1 VGILEGKVAIVTGA
15 GRGLG
20 RSHALMMAREGAKVL
35 VNDLGGELDGDGLSN
50 TPAQAVVDEIR
61 SRGGAASANYD
72 DVASWQGAERLVQQA
87 VTEYGQ
93 LDVLVNNAGILRDR
107 MCFNMAE
114 DDWDSV
120 IRVHLKGHFAPTR
133 FACVYW
139 RERHKAGRPIAGRI
153 VNTASEAG
161 VIGNAGQANYS
172 AAKAGILALTVVIA
186 REMEKYGVAANVIAP
201 RAVTRMTETL
211 FAAFGD
217 EAMKQ
222 LEPESVSALVT
233 FLASNEVA
241 SDVNGQAFVI
251 YGGLIQLLRG
261 WETAATIE
269 KSGGWTLG
277 DVRSRLPELFREAP
291 SKLRPLG

>member
-1 VGILEGKVAIVTGA
+1 VGILDGKVAIVTGA

-20 RSHALMMAREGAKVL
+20 RSHALMMAAEGAKVV
-35 VNDLGGELDGDGLSN
+35 VNDLGGELDGAGDSR
-50 TPAQAVVDEIR
+50 TPAQAVVDEIAAG
-61 SRGGAASANYD
+61 GGAAFANYD
-72 DVASWQGAERLVQQA
+72 DVASWAGAQRLVQQA
-87 VTEYGQ
+87 IDTYGR

-114 DDWDSV
+114 DDWDAV

-139 RERHKAGRPIAGRI
+139 RERHKAGQPIAGRI

-172 AAKAGILALTVVIA
+172 AAKAGILAMTLVIA
-186 REMEKYGVAANVIAP
+186 REMEKYGVAANAIAP

-222 LEPESVSALVT
+222 LEPSSVSSLVT
-233 FLASNEVA
+233 YLASDRA
-241 SDVNGQAFVI
+241 AHVNGQAFIV
-251 YGGLIQLLRG
+251 YGGLIQLLQG
-261 WETAATIE
+261 WHPIASVE
-269 KSGGWTLG
+269 KEGTWGLADVQARLG
-277 DVRSRLPELFREAP
+277 ELFAKVS
-291 SKLRPLG
+291 SKLPPLG

>member
-1 VGILEGKVAIVTGA
+1 MGILEGKVAIVTGA

-20 RSHALMMAREGAKVL
+20 RSHALMMAREGAKIV
-35 VNDLGGELDGDGLSN
+35 VNDLGGELDGAGVSS
-50 TPAQAVVDEIR
+50 TPAQAVVDEIKAQ
-61 SRGGAASANYD
+61 GGTACANYD
-72 DVASWQGAERLVQQA
+72 DVASWQGSERLVQQA
-87 VTEYGQ
+87 IAEYGR

-107 MCFNMAE
+107 MCFNMGE

-133 FACVYW
+133 YACVYW

-172 AAKAGILALTVVIA
+172 AAKAGILALTLVIA
-186 REMEKYGVAANVIAP
+186 REMEKYGVSVNVIAP

-222 LEPESVSALVT
+222 LEPQSVSALVT
-233 FLASNEVA
+233 FLASEDA
-241 SDVNGQAFVI
+241 AAGINGQAFVI

-261 WETAATIE
+261 WESVATVE
-269 KSGGWTLG
+269 KSGAWTIA
-277 DVRSRLPELFREAP
+277 DVRSRLPELFRNAP
-291 SKLRPLG
+291 SKLPPLG